1 VQNFLLI
8 YVPETPNQMV
18 PALKYADI
26 TEKII
31 GCAMTVH
38 RKMKAGY
45 SELIY
50 SRCLAIEFD
59 KINLSYKKEL
69 ELPIY
74 YDETSVGK
82 RRVDFM
88 VEDKIVAELKA
99 IAELTDKELNQAL
112 NYLENHRQEVGL
124 LLNFGAKSLQF
135 KRLISQKRASALIN
149 PVNPL
154 KIQ

>member
-1 VQNFLLI
+1 MAFD
-8 YVPETPNQMV
+8 
-18 PALKYADI
+18 LKYSDI
-26 TEKII
+26 TQKII
-31 GCAMTVH
+31 GCAMLVH

-59 KINLSYKKEL
+59 KINLSYKREL

-74 YDETSVGK
+74 YDETIVGK

-88 VEDKIVAELKA
+88 VDDKIVVELKA
-99 IAELTDKELNQAL
+99 ISELTDKELNQAL
-112 NYLENHRQEVGL
+112 NYLENHRKEVGL

-135 KRLISQKRASALIN
+135 KRVINSNMAVQASSPIN
-149 PVNPL
+149 PYKNP
-154 KIQ
+154 INP

>member
-1 VQNFLLI
+1 MALQ
-8 YVPETPNQMV
+8 
-18 PALKYADI
+18 LKYAET

-59 KINLSYKKEL
+59 KIHLCYKKEM

-74 YDETSVGK
+74 YDETIVGK
-82 RRVDFM
+82 RRVDFLI
-88 VEDKIVAELKA
+88 EDKIVVELKA
-99 IAELTDKELNQAL
+99 ISDLTNKELNQSL
-112 NYLENHRQEVGL
+112 NYLENHRKEIAL
-124 LLNFGAKSLQF
+124 LINFGAKSLQF
-135 KRLISQKRASALIN
+135 KRVINSKMAAVTNNLIN
-149 PVNPL
+149 P
-154 KIQ
+154 

>member
-1 VQNFLLI
+1 MAL
-8 YVPETPNQMV
+8 E
-18 PALKYADI
+18 LKYADI

-31 GCAMTVH
+31 GCSMIVH

-50 SRCLAIEFD
+50 SRCLAIEFE

-74 YDETSVGK
+74 YDEKIVGK

-88 VEDKIVAELKA
+88 VEDKIVVELKA
-99 IAELTDKELNQAL
+99 IADLTDKELNQAL

-124 LLNFGAKSLQF
+124 LINFGARSLQF
-135 KRLISQKRASALIN
+135 KRVINSKMAVATKHPIN
-149 PVNPL
+149 P
-154 KIQ
+154 

>member
-1 VQNFLLI
+1 MAI
-8 YVPETPNQMV
+8 E
-18 PALKYADI
+18 LKYAEI

-59 KINLSYKKEL
+59 KIKLAHKKEL

-74 YDETSVGK
+74 YDE
-82 RRVDFM
+82 
-88 VEDKIVAELKA
+88 A
-99 IAELTDKELNQAL
+99 
-112 NYLENHRQEVGL
+112 
-124 LLNFGAKSLQF
+124 
-135 KRLISQKRASALIN
+135 
-149 PVNPL
+149 
-154 KIQ
+154 